1 MGRRDHRG
9 GRLAIGRP
17 VGGRLDHPAQDAL
30 CVSAEAPRLAVVSAE
45 TAGPVGS
52 GHEVPSELTRE
63 HDVVFE
69 LGRRVGTPAIDLD
82 ESLIGGLE
90 RACGQVGLNSVRMP
104 TVGHDAAMFQ
114 RRGIPAAVVLVRNA
128 NGSHNPAEHMEMSD
142 FAAGTKVL
150 AAHILGRCQEEP

>member
-1 MGRRDHRG
+1 MQALHD
-9 GRLAIGRP
+9 AI
-17 VGGRLDHPAQDAL
+17 A
-30 CVSAEAPRLAVVSAE
+30 
-45 TAGPVGS
+45 AGA
-52 GHEVPSELTRE
+52 SELARE